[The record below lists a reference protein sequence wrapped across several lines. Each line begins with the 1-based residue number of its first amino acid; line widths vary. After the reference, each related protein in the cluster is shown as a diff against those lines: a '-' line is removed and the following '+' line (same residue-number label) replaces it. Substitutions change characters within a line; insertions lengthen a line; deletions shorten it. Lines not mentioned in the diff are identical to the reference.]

1 MTADNLTTTTTNKEN
16 SNMSNTT
23 VISIKTAYKTSSD
36 PRSAKFEA
44 DNFAKATR
52 TAVENAEITGATHYV
67 VTDERT
73 DSIGGFAYTRHFVL
87 HWQDQ
92 ADYPNPVVF
101 IASPENV

>member
-1 MTADNLTTTTTNKEN
+1 
-16 SNMSNTT
+16 MSNTT

-44 DNFAKATR
+44 DNFEKAMR
-52 TAVENAEITGATHYV
+52 IAVENAEITGATHYV
-67 VTDERT
+67 VTAENANEFGDCA
-73 DSIGGFAYTRHFVL
+73 FNQHFVL

>member
-1 MTADNLTTTTTNKEN
+1 MDTTATTKETAT
-16 SNMSNTT
+16 MNTT
-23 VISIKTAYKTSSD
+23 VISIKTAYKTSSG
-36 PRSAKFEA
+36 PRSAKFE
-44 DNFAKATR
+44 DFAKAMR
-52 TAVENAEITGATHYV
+52 TATENAEITGATHYV